1 MSAIDIEA
9 RDSFSCPSDC
19 RCPGVQSESVYLGH
33 QKSIYLFFA
42 LPPFFSALPLR
53 ARLILFKIPTFS
65 DLGGPAGQAVRY
77 TMYPLLEPFSF
88 FSGLYSAPLIDCGLC
103 VSFHNL
109 PCLSYTQLDV
119 TQIVRSWIGGEP
131 ENHGLLLTGGQDSPY
146 VFYASNR
153 YPIAGMRPTLRLIF
167 ADKTRPCGLRAV
179 PCEVAVTGSASAA
192 Q

>member
-9 RDSFSCPSDC
+9 RDSFSYPSDC
-19 RCPGVQSESVYLGH
+19 RCPGIQMESVYMGH

-42 LPPFFSALPLR
+42 LPTFLSALLLR

-65 DLGGPAGQAVRY
+65 DPGSPADQATRY

-88 FSGLYSAPLIDCGLC
+88 FNGLYSAPAIDCGRC
-103 VSFHNL
+103 VSFPNL

-131 ENHGLLLTGGQDSPY
+131 ENHGLLLTGSLDSPY

-167 ADKTRPCGLRAV
+167 ADKPQPCGLRTV
-179 PCEVAVTGSASAA
+179 PCEVAVTGRASAA